1 MKKLFLPLLLT
12 FLILFS
18 SCAHILPQIPPSGV
32 ETNTGITVTTDPV
45 EGGDETSPD
54 GGINTPTAPP
64 VGTVPDPEP
73 PTAPAETSEGILDPE
88 DPQLPPEE
96 DHTDENNDGECDDC
110 GISVVIVLDLFAIN
124 DLHGKFLDSDAQI
137 GVDELTT
144 YLKNAYET
152 EDHVLLLSTGDM
164 WQGSS
169 ESNLTKGYVITEW
182 MNHLNFAAMTLG
194 NHEYDWGETYIE
206 NNATL
211 AGFPLLAINIYDR
224 DTNERVSYC
233 QSSVLVQRGGA
244 RIGIIG
250 AMGDCYSS
258 ISGEMSGG
266 IYFKTGRELTDLV
279 KSEAQ
284 ALREAG
290 ADFIVYSVHDGYGSS
305 SSGSISDSALSAYYD
320 PILSEGYVDIVFEGH
335 THQRYVLTDGDGVY
349 HLQGGGDNKGITHA
363 EATINFANGRS
374 EVTTAELISST
385 TYAHLPDDPIVET
398 LKEKYRDQISAGDA
412 VLGYNDSYRSG
423 DYLRQLVA
431 DLYAKVGE
439 EAFSDYDVVLGGG
452 FLSVRSPYNLAVGE
466 VTYSQLQMIMPF
478 DNTLVLCSVKGSD
491 LKKRFIN
498 TSNENYFIGYTAY
511 GRSLGGQ
518 IDNNATYYIVVDTYT
533 STYAPNNLTE
543 IARYKEEVYA
553 RDLLADY
560 IRGGGLGS
568 KPSEITYTSI
578 PEIYRIGKALADN
591 AQTEESYYVRGTVVS
606 VTNTTYGNLTID
618 DGQGNTL
625 YVYGVYDQTGATR
638 YDGLS
643 DPPRVGD
650 TVVLCGPVKKYV
662 AGGTATVEL
671 MRARLMEYS

>member
-32 ETNTGITVTTDPV
+32 ETNTGITVTTDPS
-45 EGGDETSPD
+45 EGGDETSTD
-54 GGINTPTAPP
+54 GGNHTPTAPP

-88 DPQLPPEE
+88 DPELPAEE
-96 DHTDENNDGECDDC
+96 DHTDENNDGACDDC

-124 DLHGKFLDSDAQI
+124 DLHGKFLDSDAQG

-290 ADFIVYSVHDGYGSS
+290 ADFIVYSVHDGHGSS

-439 EAFSDYDVVLGGG
+439 EAFADYDVVLGGG
-452 FLSVRSPYNLAVGE
+452 FLSVRSPYNLVAGE

-491 LKKRFIN
+491 LKKKFIN

-553 RDLLADY
+553 RDLLADH

-578 PEIYRIGKALADN
+578 PEIYRIGNALADN

-625 YVYGVYDQTGATR
+625 YVYGVYDKTGATR

-662 AGGTATVEL
+662 AGGTVTVEL
-671 MRARLMEYS
+671 MRARLMEHS